1 MLHWIIKQGG
11 LDIIE
16 KRNKE
21 KAKLIYDIIDKSNG
35 FYKGHAVKKDR
46 SRMNITFNLSSA
58 DEEKDFIEK
67 AKENRFIG
75 VNGHRLVGGCC
86 ISLYNAVTI
95 DACKAVAQ
103 FMEAYRKEHQ

>member
-1 MLHWIIKQGG
+1 MQSHKNDTTYKMGI
-11 LDIIE
+11 DIG
-16 KRNKE
+16 
-21 KAKLIYDIIDKSNG
+21 STT
-35 FYKGHAVKKDR
+35 VKVV
-46 SRMNITFNLSSA
+46 LA

-75 VNGHRLVGGCC
+75 VNGHRLVGGCR